1 MLRPLSFYTASKN
14 LIDRLLLERI
24 SLAGISRI
32 TGVSERWLQTHVNQ
46 KYEQTPRHVQSKK
59 RAENAWLSSAMN
71 CGRLFKTVTI
81 NGFGWPLTEIPARL
95 SGSIS
100 GIVAGKALKPSGR
113 LCRPS
118 IGNAQ
123 SVIPIFG
130 HLMKPCFPPNAI
142 VLRVKNPGKQI
153 IPNASIVPSDNGFPD
168 SSEKRYH
175 FRKNSPIILV
185 PFGTLSI
192 ITMQRFL
199 LIKHRKE
206 SFGFQDY
213 PPSESPVD
221 VSGDDRV
228 AASAKPGVCVGRVWF
243 AGLLGRYVGGRQVS
257 RANPRA

>member
-1 MLRPLSFYTASKN
+1 
-14 LIDRLLLERI
+14 
-24 SLAGISRI
+24 
-32 TGVSERWLQTHVNQ
+32 
-46 KYEQTPRHVQSKK
+46 
-59 RAENAWLSSAMN
+59 MN